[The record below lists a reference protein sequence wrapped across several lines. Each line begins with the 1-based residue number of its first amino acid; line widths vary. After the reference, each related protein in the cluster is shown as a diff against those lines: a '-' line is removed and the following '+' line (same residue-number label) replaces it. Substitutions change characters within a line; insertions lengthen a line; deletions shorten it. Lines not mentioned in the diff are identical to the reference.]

1 MNYNVHI
8 TMKSNNKKV
17 GKIPVSTT
25 SASTCPAICP
35 FNHANEG
42 GCYANAGPLA
52 MHWAKVTDGNRGDTW
67 PVFIGKIANMKAGQL
82 WRHNQAGDLAGD
94 GNTLDAKANFQLSE
108 ANKGKRGWTYTHY
121 DVLNDKHNA
130 NVVEQMVRD
139 GFVVNLSGNNL
150 AHADDLYDTR
160 VAPVT
165 TVMPSTYE
173 RQSTKQG
180 EWTETLNEYRQRID
194 INNIKTDAG
203 RKVTVCP
210 ATYMDDVSCESC
222 KLCARVRDTIVGFPA
237 HGNGKKKA
245 DAVASA

>member
-1 MNYNVHI
+1 MEYQVHL

-35 FNHANEG
+35 FNHANAG

-52 MHWAKVTDGNRGDTW
+52 MHWAKVTDGNRGDAW
-67 PVFIGKIANMKAGQL
+67 QVFIGKVSNMKADTL

-94 GNTLDAKANFQLSE
+94 GKRLDATANFQLSE

-121 DVLNDKHNA
+121 DVLSDDHNA
-130 NVVEQMVRD
+130 NVVEQMVKD

-150 AHADDLYDTR
+150 AHADDLYDKGI
-160 VAPVT
+160 APVT
-165 TVMPSTYE
+165 TVLPST
-173 RQSTKQG
+173 QLTNTTTPK
-180 EWTETLNEYRQRID
+180 
-194 INNIKTDAG
+194 G
-203 RKVTVCP
+203 RKVVVCP
-210 ATYMDDVSCESC
+210 AVIKDDVSCQSC
-222 KLCARVRDTIVGFPA
+222 GLCARLRDAIVGFPA

-245 DAVASA
+245 DAVANG

>member
-1 MNYNVHI
+1 MQYNVHI

-25 SASTCPAICP
+25 SASTCPAVCP

-67 PVFIGKIANMKAGQL
+67 SVFTGKIANLKDGQL

-94 GNTLDAKANFQLSE
+94 GKRLDAKANFQLSE

-121 DVLNDKHNA
+121 DVLNSKHNA
-130 NVVEQMVRD
+130 SVVQQMNGD

-150 AHADDLYDTR
+150 AHADDLYDLGI
-160 VAPVT
+160 APVT
-165 TVMPSTYE
+165 TVLPSDQMTN
-173 RQSTKQG
+173 TVTPK
-180 EWTETLNEYRQRID
+180 
-194 INNIKTDAG
+194 G
-203 RKVTVCP
+203 RKVVVCP
-210 ATYMDDVSCESC
+210 AVVKDDVSCEDC
-222 KLCARVRDTIVGFPA
+222 QLCARLRDAIVGFPA

-245 DAVASA
+245 DAIANA

>member
-1 MNYNVHI
+1 MTYNVHI

-67 PVFIGKIANMKAGQL
+67 SVFTGKIANMKAGQL
-82 WRHNQAGDLAGD
+82 WRHNQAGDLPGD
-94 GNTLDAKANFQLSE
+94 GNTLDATACFELSE

-160 VAPVT
+160 IAPVT
-165 TVMPSTYE
+165 TVLPSDQMTN
-173 RQSTKQG
+173 TVTPK
-180 EWTETLNEYRQRID
+180 
-194 INNIKTDAG
+194 G
-203 RKVTVCP
+203 RKVVVCP
-210 ATYMDDVSCESC
+210 AVVKDDVSCEDC
-222 KLCARVRDTIVGFPA
+222 QLCARLRDAIVGFPA

-245 DAVASA
+245 DKVAAWSGGDLVNA

>member
-1 MNYNVHI
+1 MQYNVHI

-67 PVFIGKIANMKAGQL
+67 SVFTGKIANMKAGQL
-82 WRHNQAGDLAGD
+82 WRHNQAGDLPGD
-94 GNTLDAKANFQLSE
+94 GNKLDATACFQLSE

-130 NVVEQMVRD
+130 RVVEYMVRD

-165 TVMPSTYE
+165 TVMPTTYE

-180 EWTETLNEYRQRID
+180 EWTETLNEYKQRID

-222 KLCARVRDTIVGFPA
+222 KLCARMRDVIVGFPA

>member
-1 MNYNVHI
+1 MQYQVHI

-25 SASTCPAICP
+25 TATTCPSVCP

-67 PVFIGKIANMKAGQL
+67 PVFIGKVASMKADTL

-94 GNTLDAKANFQLSE
+94 GKRLDATANFQLSE

-121 DVLNDKHNA
+121 DVLNSKHNA
-130 NVVEQMVRD
+130 SVVQQMVGD

-150 AHADDLYDTR
+150 AHADDLYDLGI
-160 VAPVT
+160 APVT
-165 TVMPSTYE
+165 TVMPIEYE
-173 RQSTKQG
+173 RKSVKG
-180 EWTETLNEYRQRID
+180 EWTETMDEYKQRID
-194 INNIKTDAG
+194 LKNIKTDSG
-203 RKVTVCP
+203 RTVTVCP
-210 ATYMDDVSCESC
+210 ATFMDDVSCESC
-222 KLCARVRDTIVGFPA
+222 GLCARLRDTIVGFPA
-237 HGNGKKKA
+237 HGASKKKA
-245 DAVASA
+245 DAVAST